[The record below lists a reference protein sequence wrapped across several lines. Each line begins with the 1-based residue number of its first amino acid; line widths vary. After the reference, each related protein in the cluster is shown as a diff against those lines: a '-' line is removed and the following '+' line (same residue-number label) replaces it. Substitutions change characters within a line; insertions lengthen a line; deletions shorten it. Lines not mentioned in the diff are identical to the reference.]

1 MTIAFIIA
9 AVLALAF
16 LVLWLTSQQKA
27 NGLTAELEETTTQ
40 LTAAKSEIAT
50 MNDQIDRARDELQT
64 LDAKAKGLDGEL
76 RVTKSRLVDASDT
89 LRKRTELAD
98 AQALQ
103 IDALSGERDD
113 LRQRLSAAEERI
125 VTLNARPGVVVGTV
139 DSGSEDTVAGSAD
152 HFAML
157 WDLEVARSERLWRT
171 SVAIDP
177 VNETSPFADADDPT
191 RKAVEI
197 EAAALREDV
206 GALITIDWQAPVI
219 DSAARRLLVV
229 RVAQELLATAA
240 RAPGATRLLVTS
252 QPSEAATGDDDA
264 AGAAVTEDIGE
275 LVLQFVSAD
284 DGSDVVNLIP
294 PEISSD
300 LVDVRNEAGLSVTV
314 RSPAT
319 VGVGA
324 ADSGASG

>member
-16 LVLWLTSQQKA
+16 LVLWLTALQKA
-27 NGLTAELEETTTQ
+27 SGLEAELEEANIQ
-40 LTAAKSEIAT
+40 LAAAKSEIAT
-50 MNDQIDRARDELQT
+50 MNDQIDRATDDIQALE
-64 LDAKAKGLDGEL
+64 AKAKGLDSEL
-76 RVTKSRLVDASDT
+76 ITTKSRFVDASDT

-113 LRQRLSAAEERI
+113 LRQQLSAAEERI
-125 VTLNARPGVVVGTV
+125 VTLNARPGVVVGAVESDTV
-139 DSGSEDTVAGSAD
+139 DAGAGSAGQ
-152 HFAML
+152 FAML

-177 VNETSPFADADDPT
+177 SSEANPFADTDDPT
-191 RKAVEI
+191 RRAVEI

-206 GALITIDWQAPVI
+206 GALITIDWQAPPI
-219 DSAARRLLVV
+219 QSAARRLLVV

-240 RAPGATRLLVTS
+240 RAPGATRLLVS
-252 QPSEAATGDDDA
+252 QKPGEETTGDGKGVGGADD
-264 AGAAVTEDIGE
+264 GE
-275 LVLQFVSAD
+275 LIMQFVSPD
-284 DGSDVVNLIP
+284 NGSDAINLIP
-294 PEISSD
+294 PQISSD

-324 ADSGASG
+324 GDSGDGN